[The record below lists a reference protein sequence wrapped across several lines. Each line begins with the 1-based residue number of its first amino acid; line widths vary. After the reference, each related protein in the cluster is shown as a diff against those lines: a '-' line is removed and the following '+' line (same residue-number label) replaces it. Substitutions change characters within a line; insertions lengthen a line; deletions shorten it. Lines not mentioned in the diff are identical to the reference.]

1 MGARRPG
8 PGGNLADPEH
18 IAIAKSGP
26 NAISRWRELTFWV
39 PNENPIVYSLNYSLG
54 DRSTGETF
62 EPEFVHGRAK
72 LDLSGAYLSGIR
84 LPRADLAH
92 DDLSRADLTGCDL
105 RQARLAGTIL
115 QAAHMSRANLS
126 HADLTLASMANC
138 SLIRA
143 DLSSSTLQQA
153 QLAGADLSYSNLHF
167 ANLQDANLAGANLS
181 YADLSWTN
189 LTGANLRGATVTATS
204 LTLADLTGAD
214 LRGATITNVN
224 LESAVLMNTLLGFTT
239 VINCDL
245 SQTIGLETSRHS
257 GPSTLGLDT
266 IAKSGGSIPGEFL
279 LRAGVAMPLLAA
291 QDAMRGVARTFPRVL
306 IIGSLEDSALADR
319 LRSGLAASEIPA
331 WFLPADDE
339 AAVLSGGI
347 LFEHTPNYD
356 CLVLLCTE
364 KSLES
369 PQTCVY
375 LSQLTGSP
383 TSGSTQTCVSM
394 ATDDLFYQR
403 DDQLCS
409 GLRNGRVLDFRGC
422 EESGPWEEAL
432 ASLVGFL
439 SRK

>member
-1 MGARRPG
+1 M
-8 PGGNLADPEH
+8 ADPEH

-26 NAISRWRELTFWV
+26 NAISRWRELTFWI
-39 PNENPIVYSLNYSLG
+39 PNENPVVYSLNYSLG

-105 RQARLAGTIL
+105 RQARLVGTVL

-143 DLSSSTLQQA
+143 DLSSGTLQQA

-167 ANLQDANLAGANLS
+167 ANLQEANLAGANLS

-189 LTGANLRGATVTATS
+189 LTGANLRGATVTASS

-214 LRGATITNVN
+214 LRGTTITNVN
-224 LESAVLMNTLLGFTT
+224 LESSVLMNTLLGFTT
-239 VINCDL
+239 IINCDL
-245 SQTIGLETSRHS
+245 SQTIGLETARHS

-266 IAKSGGSIPGEFL
+266 IAKSGGSIPREFL
-279 LRAGVAMPLLAA
+279 ERTGVAGPLLAA
-291 QDAMRGVARTFPRVL
+291 QDAMKGVNRAFPTVL
-306 IIGSLEDSALADR
+306 IVGCLEDNQLAQSI
-319 LRSGLAASEIPA
+319 RSGLAASEIPA
-331 WFLPADDE
+331 WFIAADDE

-347 LFEHTPNYD
+347 LFEHTPSYD
-356 CLVLLCTE
+356 RLILLCTPQ
-364 KSLES
+364 SLES

-383 TSGSTQTCVSM
+383 ASSTTQTNVIL

-403 DDQLCS
+403 DDQLCNS
-409 GLRNGRVLDFRGC
+409 LRTGRVLDFRGY
-422 EESGPWEEAL
+422 EDRGTWEEAL
-432 ASLVGFL
+432 ASLIGFL